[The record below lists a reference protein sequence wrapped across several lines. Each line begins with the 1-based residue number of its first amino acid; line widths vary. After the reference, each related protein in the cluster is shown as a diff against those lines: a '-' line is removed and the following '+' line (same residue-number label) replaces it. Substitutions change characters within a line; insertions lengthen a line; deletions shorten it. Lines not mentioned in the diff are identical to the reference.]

1 MREQKDSLRFMVRQ
15 SAVVKN
21 PVLFEAIGLAPVVAM
36 AVSLKSAI
44 MLAAVSCAELV
55 LIELFACLV
64 LKRVKSYFR
73 MPIYAVLGMLIN
85 VPIFVFFEHF
95 APNETNSAGIFLPLL
110 AVNSLIALHCE
121 RFAVKNT
128 FRNTFIDALA
138 ASAGYAFV
146 VLIIGAVRELLGSG
160 TIYSVDLHFPVR
172 LSGFLLPFGGFL
184 LLGFFAAALKALIH
198 KKYPKEEPETAF
210 NLREISQSHLGSL
223 KALMD
228 AEFDPYEEGAAE
240 IPQEIERAEEK
251 KVRKPKKAK
260 PKKTEKTAKT
270 AKAPAA
276 PEAASAKPEPTQAPE
291 RSEEV
296 KPHRTARED
305 YLLDF
310 DEILTEL
317 DEYRQKQS
325 ETPTTDETQRLAS
338 DPAASA
344 SAQETSDNRTREGD
358 DA

>member
-1 MREQKDSLRFMVRQ
+1 MRKQKDSLRFMVRQ

-44 MLAAVSCAELV
+44 MLAAVSCAELMI
-55 LIELFACLV
+55 IELFTCLA

-73 MPIYAVLGMLIN
+73 MPIYAILGMFIN
-85 VPIFVFFEHF
+85 VPIFLFFEHF

-128 FRNTFIDALA
+128 FRNTFVDALA
-138 ASAGYAFV
+138 ASAGYAFI
-146 VLIIGAVRELLGSG
+146 VLVIGVVREMFGSG

-172 LSGFLLPFGGFL
+172 LPGFLLPFGGFL
-184 LLGFFAAALKALIH
+184 LLGFFAAALKALIR
-198 KKYPKEEPETAF
+198 KKYPDEEPEAAF
-210 NLREISQSHLGSL
+210 HMQEISQSHLGSL

-240 IPQEIERAEEK
+240 TPQEIGHTKEEK
-251 KVRKPKKAK
+251 KARKPKKTA
-260 PKKTEKTAKT
+260 KTEKSHAAADAGPVQTAS
-270 AKAPAA
+270 AEAPDKS
-276 PEAASAKPEPTQAPE
+276 EAARPPRK
-291 RSEEV
+291 V
-296 KPHRTARED
+296 YED

-325 ETPTTDETQRLAS
+325 ETPKADGTQQAES
-338 DPAASA
+338 DSAEPAA
-344 SAQETSDNRTREGD
+344 AQDISDDNTREGD

>member
-1 MREQKDSLRFMVRQ
+1 MREQNESLRFMVRQ

-44 MLAAVSCAELV
+44 MLAAVSCAELIV
-55 LIELFACLV
+55 IELFACLA
-64 LKRVKSYFR
+64 LKKVKSYFR
-73 MPIYAVLGMLIN
+73 MPVYAILGMLVNI
-85 VPIFVFFEHF
+85 PMFLFFERF

-128 FRNTFIDALA
+128 FRSTFIDAVA
-138 ASAGYAFV
+138 ASAGYSLI
-146 VLIIGAVRELLGSG
+146 VLVIGTVRELLGSG

-184 LLGFFAAALKALIH
+184 LLGFFAAALKALIQ
-198 KKYPKEEPETAF
+198 KKYPDEKSEAAF
-210 NLREISQSHLGSL
+210 SMREISQSHLGSL
-223 KALMD
+223 KTLMD
-228 AEFDPYEEGAAE
+228 AEFDPYEEGS
-240 IPQEIERAEEK
+240 EEK
-251 KVRKPKKAK
+251 PHEAARENQKKARK
-260 PKKTEKTAKT
+260 QKKTKLKKTEMPHTPKNDASSAANEPELSARQET
-270 AKAPAA
+270 AKAKRA
-276 PEAASAKPEPTQAPE
+276 
-291 RSEEV
+291 V
-296 KPHRTARED
+296 RED

-317 DEYRQKQS
+317 DEYRQKQT
-325 ETPTTDETQRLAS
+325 EPLNADEAQQTD
-338 DPAASA
+338 
-344 SAQETSDNRTREGD
+344 AQESADVSLEDNTREGD